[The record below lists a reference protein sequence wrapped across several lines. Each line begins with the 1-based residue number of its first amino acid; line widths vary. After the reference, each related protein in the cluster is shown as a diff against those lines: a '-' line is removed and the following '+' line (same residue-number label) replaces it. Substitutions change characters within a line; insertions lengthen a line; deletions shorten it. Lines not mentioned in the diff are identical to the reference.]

1 MSVHFLHEIERLKK
15 RVLALSAAVEENVQD
30 AVEAIERRDSALA
43 LSVIEGDDE
52 VDRTEVDIEEEC
64 LKLLALYQPVAVDLR
79 FVIAILKINN
89 DLERINDLAVNIA
102 QRAQFLGE
110 RPPVPFPFDLRR
122 MAEKTQRMLTGCLD
136 ALIRQDADAAL
147 LVCAADA
154 EIDEMNRRAYTRVLE
169 ALRSSPEGA
178 ESILCMF
185 SVARQLER
193 IADHATNIAED
204 VLYLLRGEIVR
215 HRATPKGGFPPEQIG
230 R

>member
-1 MSVHFLHEIERLKK
+1 MSVHFLREVERLKK
-15 RVLALSAAVEENVQD
+15 RVLTLGAAVEENVRT
-30 AVEAIERRDSALA
+30 AVEAVETRDGKLA
-43 LSVIEGDDE
+43 ARVIAGDDE
-52 VDRTEVDIEEEC
+52 VDRAEVDIEEEC

-102 QRAQFLGE
+102 QRAQFLVE
-110 RPPVPFPFDLRR
+110 HPPMPFPFDLRL
-122 MAEKTQRMLTGCLD
+122 MAGRTQRMLAQCLD
-136 ALIRQDADAAL
+136 ALIRRDADAAL
-147 LVCAADA
+147 AVCWADA
-154 EIDEMNRRAYTRVLE
+154 EIDDMNRRAYARVLE
-169 ALRSSPEGA
+169 ALRSAPEST

-215 HRATPKGGFPPEQIG
+215 HRAAPQAGFPPE
-230 R
+230 RTSR